1 MLEKMKRTLEGV
13 FPGGHGISALERSA
27 PRLSIAGD
35 PDHAPSS
42 EIVDHLR
49 LLGVPISFFLRGTSI
64 EPHSQPAP
72 LTSDGEALYAGGHDA
87 FRMDR
92 IPPEPFF
99 ARSDRDDDLATRLRP
114 EPTPCFVRLP
124 HAGGHHM
131 LRVHRLLRDRVSDW
145 LLVHWA
151 GSADAPSPVHGH
163 EDEEDLVARCREAA
177 NRTFAGQR
185 FSGTIFLMH
194 GDPADMNMSLMAQAA
209 PLLLREALSGAHDPH
224 WTVIGIGDPVP
235 A

>member
-13 FPGGHGISALERSA
+13 FPGGHGISALERNA
-27 PRLSIAGD
+27 PRLSIASD
-35 PDHAPSS
+35 LDHAPSP

-49 LLGVPISFFLRGTSI
+49 VQGVPISFFLRGTCI
-64 EPHSQPAP
+64 EPHPQPAP
-72 LTSDGEALYAGGHDA
+72 LTSDGEALYARGYDA
-87 FRMDR
+87 FGMDR

-99 ARSDRDDDLATRLRP
+99 ARPDRDDDLVTRLQP

-124 HAGGHHM
+124 HGGGHHM

-151 GSADAPSPVHGH
+151 GSSGAQEY
-163 EDEEDLVARCREAA
+163 EDEQKLLAHCREAA
-177 NRTFAGQR
+177 KRTFADR
-185 FSGTIFLMH
+185 RISGTVILMH
-194 GDPADMNMSLMAQAA
+194 GDPTDMNVSLMTQVA
-209 PLLLREALSGAHDPH
+209 PLLLREVLSGAHHPH
-224 WTVIGIGDPVP
+224 WTVIGIGVPVP